1 MSPEVAEA
9 IRIADKHLAGFS
21 VECRQALAIEIVQ
34 AIVRHAE
41 LVAIDAIKTATNT
54 QRYLVSFTSQ

>member
-54 QRYLVSFTSQ
+54 QRH